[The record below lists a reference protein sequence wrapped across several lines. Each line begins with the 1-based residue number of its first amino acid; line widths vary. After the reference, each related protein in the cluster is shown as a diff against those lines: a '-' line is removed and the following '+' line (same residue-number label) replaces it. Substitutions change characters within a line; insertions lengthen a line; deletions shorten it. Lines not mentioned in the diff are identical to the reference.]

1 MATSCS
7 QFSRP
12 LDVVYQISIIFAD
25 EPTTV
30 AAGGYHYRHPN
41 IIKQVEEIIDDGVSV
56 IALDQD
62 NQLVGKNSWR
72 KALISI

>member
-1 MATSCS
+1 MAFECCLSNVNK
-7 QFSRP
+7 FS
-12 LDVVYQISIIFAD
+12 D

-62 NQLVGKNSWR
+62 NQLVGKNS
-72 KALISI
+72 